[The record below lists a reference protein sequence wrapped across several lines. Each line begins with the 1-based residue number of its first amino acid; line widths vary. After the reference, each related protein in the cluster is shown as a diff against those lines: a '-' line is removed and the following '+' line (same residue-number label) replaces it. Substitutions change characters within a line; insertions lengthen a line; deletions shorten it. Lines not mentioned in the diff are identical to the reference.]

1 MRCLGVYRI
10 GSAGS
15 SKWLL
20 VKSEGRAFSCFW
32 FSREMT
38 RCALSRNWAPLVS
51 LDGFRLSSF
60 RRRNL
65 IETMRERRRCQRWTT
80 GALSQIFSFSH
91 FILNLSLSLSALT
104 QLFLNSLSFPLSF
117 FFNLISYSWSYIS
130 YSFYLVLSRFLPL
143 SLFFILSPS
152 YPWVINYL
160 VRCLLG

>member
-1 MRCLGVYRI
+1 MRCHGVYRI

-20 VKSEGRAFSCFW
+20 VKSEGRAFPCFW

-91 FILNLSLSLSALT
+91 LILNLSLSLS
-104 QLFLNSLSFPLSF
+104 
-117 FFNLISYSWSYIS
+117 SYSTFSKLSLLPFVFLFQSYFIFLIL
-130 YSFYLVLSRFLPL
+130 YILQFLSRSL
-143 SLFFILSPS
+143 SLFATFSLFHFKPILS
-152 YPWVINYL
+152 
-160 VRCLLG
+160 LGN